1 MPQRRPAL
9 GRGLSALIP
18 EAPSPPRVAAPGG
31 PPGELDLDLL
41 EPNAEQPRMDIDEVR
56 LDELAQSLKRNG
68 MIQPILVRPAAAGR
82 FEIVAGERRWRAAQ
96 RAGLMKVP
104 VTIREVPDE
113 KRLELALI
121 ENIQRENLNPIDE
134 ASAYRRLADEF
145 GLTQEEIAAAVGK
158 DRATVANYLRLLG
171 LPGEVRAD
179 LASGALTMGH
189 ARAIAGLPDAAAQL
203 RIAREVHA
211 RDLSVR
217 ETEALVKKETS
228 PPPHQ
233 EVGSDRRPHE
243 GGRGPP
249 TTCPG
254 HTGPDQSS
262 WQGGTDRDPLRLR
275 TGATASLRAAGPS
288 LTTRVLVPTP
298 MRAEQA

>member
-18 EAPSPPRVAAPGG
+18 EAPSPPRVATPGG

-41 EPNAEQPRMDIDEVR
+41 EPNAEQPRKDIDEAR
-56 LDELAQSLKRNG
+56 LEELAQSIRTNG
-68 MIQPILVRPAAAGR
+68 MIQPILVRPAGAGR

-96 RAGLMKVP
+96 RAGLLKVP
-104 VTIREVPDE
+104 VTIRDVPDD

-121 ENIQRENLNPIDE
+121 ENIQRENLNPIEE

-228 PPPHQ
+228 PPLIRKSAPTDVHTKAA
-233 EVGSDRRPHE
+233 EDRLRLALGTRVQISRRGK
-243 GGRGPP
+243 GGRIEILFGSEPEL
-249 TTCPG
+249 
-254 HTGPDQSS
+254 Q
-262 WQGGTDRDPLRLR
+262 RLYEQ
-275 TGATASLRAAGPS
+275 
-288 LTTRVLVPTP
+288 LV
-298 MRAEQA
+298 RR